1 MTNRPD
7 GEDGVAAIEMALI
20 STLLLLLGFGALPIL
35 SMASA
40 YHSVNDAS
48 ADTLRYATSVDAN
61 GHTTSSGAYTRR
73 PTSQDI
79 ARFAQ
84 AASRDPNLVVTVKL
98 CPGGDL
104 TKCAVVPLTT
114 DASTAASGDTVQV
127 IVTKSVDLG
136 FLGSLANAVSGLTGQ
151 GAIAPQGVVNISS
164 TSSGRE
170 E

>member
-1 MTNRPD
+1 MARSRTD
-7 GEDGVAAIEMALI
+7 DGVAAIEMALI
-20 STLLLLLGFGALPIL
+20 SLVLLLLAFGALPVL
-35 SMASA
+35 HRAST

-61 GHTTSSGAYTRR
+61 GHTTTTGAYTRR
-73 PTSQDI
+73 PTAVDI

-84 AASRDPNLVVTVKL
+84 AASRDPDYVVTVEL

-104 TKCAVVPLTT
+104 TKCTTLPLTADPT
-114 DASTAASGDTVQV
+114 GAASGDTVR
-127 IVTKSVDLG
+127 VTVAKTVDLG
-136 FLGSLANAVSGLTGQ
+136 FFGSVANAVAKLTG
-151 GAIAPQGVVNISS
+151 GGSIAPQGVVTITS